1 MDFLKNQ
8 AGNIVISSEK
18 KEITLAENKVVIDGM
33 VIDFPGEY
41 EKSGILTQ
49 VREENEKLYFTLQI
63 EGKIVAY
70 IPHVE

>member
-1 MDFLKNQ
+1 MDFYKSNNNV
-8 AGNIVISSEK
+8 AISSDK
-18 KEITLAENKVVIDGM
+18 KEIILGSNMINVDGM

-41 EKSGILTQ
+41 EKSGILIQ
-49 VREENEKLYFTLQI
+49 VKEENEKLYFTLQV